1 MPPID
6 PIENPKP
13 PAPDRTAGRLPSSRC
28 IKATAEDSDE
38 ATNSVSA
45 VASDTTLGLLARA
58 GFPAKAFAAMM
69 SGNVQSPL
77 GNSEHGENCCNE
89 SHTGHAEGRVE

>member
-6 PIENPKP
+6 PIENPQP

-38 ATNSVSA
+38 ATNFFSA

-77 GNSEHGENCCNE
+77 GNSEHGENRRNE
-89 SHTGHAEGRVE
+89 SHTGHAEGRAE